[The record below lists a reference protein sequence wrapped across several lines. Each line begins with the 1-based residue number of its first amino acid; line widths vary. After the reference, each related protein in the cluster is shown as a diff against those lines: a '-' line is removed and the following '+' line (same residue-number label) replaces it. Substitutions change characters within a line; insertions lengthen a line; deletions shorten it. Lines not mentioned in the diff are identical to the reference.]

1 MYIAYEMTIIEFI
14 INYILP
20 KYLPYLIGVLLLIVG
35 FVFIYKQVKRKTESE
50 LWVSIKKQVRHPKVL
65 GAILVIL
72 VIVQFGALGLFYIN
86 SSISSVTHIID
97 YLSGNYHVAAG
108 EIVQYS
114 PYMGNSDS
122 VLYPYYGKHETFY
135 VNDVFFSL
143 VDGLSLGYD
152 IPAANGGFITQNGQK
167 VEIYYITDDN
177 GMNHIMK
184 LLVEEDNTGD
194 GKTGDGSMSRSEQS

>member
-86 SSISSVTHIID
+86 SSISSVIEK
-97 YLSGNYHVAAG
+97 S
-108 EIVQYS
+108 
-114 PYMGNSDS
+114 
-122 VLYPYYGKHETFY
+122 
-135 VNDVFFSL
+135 
-143 VDGLSLGYD
+143 
-152 IPAANGGFITQNGQK
+152 
-167 VEIYYITDDN
+167 
-177 GMNHIMK
+177 
-184 LLVEEDNTGD
+184 
-194 GKTGDGSMSRSEQS
+194 GDGSMIEP